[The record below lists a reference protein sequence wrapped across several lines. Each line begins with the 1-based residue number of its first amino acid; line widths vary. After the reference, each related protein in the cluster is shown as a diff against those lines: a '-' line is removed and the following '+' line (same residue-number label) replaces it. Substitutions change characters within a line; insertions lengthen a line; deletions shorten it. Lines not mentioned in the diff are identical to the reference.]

1 MLRSSVAG
9 GARLSKIKYLPLS
22 VYPRTCGDHVALIV
36 GPTPYLACM
45 PEQLP
50 PPGPN
55 LLVAPLFATRF
66 AADERVLPL
75 PELLTILLAGPEPVL
90 GFPRVAAEQHGFW
103 YRFLV
108 RCAAKAL
115 RELNLAIER
124 VAGSPTADLQ
134 EKITEVLTRISGGE
148 DAWMLFQPDPVKPGF
163 LQPPVA
169 GGTLPGAYKA
179 NGISLLSAA
188 IGSKQHERKSE
199 AVRSLDPEH
208 TVYALLELQMGA
220 IYGGS
225 GNQASQ
231 LMGSGSGK
239 GSGTPFMGIRI
250 GVDLRD
256 TFRHDV
262 GVVLR
267 GWDRVAT
274 QKGLSGRV
282 WALWAEAW
290 DGDKALQTRELDPA
304 FIPCARLVRLAPPR
318 TDGSFEMVYFRT
330 SAARVNLKEHGK
342 GGDLGDPF
350 TPFVPD
356 LKAPFGPKVRGTMD
370 SGYNYE
376 EVVNLLFGGN
386 PKRPGT
392 PSTSVSGAARRRLN
406 PGIPVRVVFEGTA
419 YDQGKTGG
427 FHRRELLVPPQ
438 AAVSFADPEP
448 LLAAHDF
455 MLKKAKE
462 AKSALRGAAR
472 VLLAGNPK
480 PRTGDA
486 GKVEAGA
493 RLLEERI
500 EREYLPALFRA
511 AEQQANDDDSYQR
524 DWTQELSNWA
534 RTVHEQ
540 TAHTLPTSGGRQY
553 QRRVDAD
560 AFLDRK
566 LRTLRGERP

>member
-1 MLRSSVAG
+1 
-9 GARLSKIKYLPLS
+9 
-22 VYPRTCGDHVALIV
+22 
-36 GPTPYLACM
+36 M
-45 PEQLP
+45 PERLP
-50 PPGPN
+50 PSGPN
-55 LLVAPLFATRF
+55 LLIASLFAARF
-66 AADERVLPL
+66 ATGERVLSL
-75 PELLTILLAGPEPVL
+75 SELLASLLTGSEPVL
-90 GFPRVAAEQHGFW
+90 GFPHVAAEQHGYW

-115 RELNLAIER
+115 RELGIPMER
-124 VAGSPTADLQ
+124 AVGLPTAGLQ
-134 EKITEVLTRISGGE
+134 HSVTEVLARVVGGE
-148 DAWMLFQPDPVKPGF
+148 DAWLLFQPEPAKPGF

-199 AVRSLDPEH
+199 AVRSLGPEH

-220 IYGGS
+220 IYGGA

-239 GSGTPFMGIRI
+239 GSGTPFMGVRI
-250 GVDLRD
+250 GADLRD

-262 GVVLR
+262 EVMLR
-267 GWDRVAT
+267 GWDRVAI

-282 WALWAEAW
+282 WALWAEPW
-290 DGDKALQTRELDPA
+290 DGNQALQTRQLDPA
-304 FIPCARLVRLAPPR
+304 FIPCARLIRLAPPR
-318 TDGSFEMVYFRT
+318 ADGSFDTVWFRT
-330 SAARVNLKEHGK
+330 SGARVNLKEHGK

-356 LKAPFGPKVRGTMD
+356 VRPPHAPKIRGTMD
-370 SGYNYE
+370 RGYTYE
-376 EVVNLLFGGN
+376 EVVNLLFGGDA
-386 PKRPGT
+386 KRPGT
-392 PSTSVSGAARRRLN
+392 PSASVSEAARRRIN
-406 PGIPVRVVFEGTA
+406 PETPVRVVFEGTA

-427 FHRRELLVPPQ
+427 FHRRELPLPPQ
-438 AAVSFADPEP
+438 AARSFTDPDP

-500 EREYLPALFRA
+500 DREYLPELFRA
-511 AEQQANDDDSYQR
+511 AEQQTNDDDSYHR
-524 DWTQELSNWA
+524 TWTQQLTDWA
-534 RTVHEQ
+534 LAVHEQ
-540 TAHTLPTSGGRQY
+540 TAHTLPTAGGRQY

-560 AFLDRK
+560 AFLNRK
-566 LRTLRGERP
+566 LWKLRGETP